1 MLDLTGS
8 IAGIIAVIVNTVAIA
23 TVLPL
28 GLKGRTT
35 LAAAVGA
42 WVGLASG
49 LAGLGLLAFAL
60 NQPVPLLGV
69 LFATPLVA
77 LAAAWQASPKLRTAL
92 LEIPMPLLIRLNGFR
107 VLGVLFLALAAV
119 GRLGGPF
126 PFSAGVGDIITGA
139 LALPVAMVAARDPGR
154 HARLVGRWNL
164 FGTLDLVAAV
174 GLGLTSANG
183 SPIQLFFNGAG
194 SEAMQHLPFALVPT
208 VLVPFYLTTH
218 AIIAAQLVHRRNLER
233 NRAPRSAVSQQ
244 PA

>member
-1 MLDLTGS
+1 MLDLIGS
-8 IAGIIAVIVNTVAIA
+8 IAGMIAIVVNTVAIA
-23 TVLPL
+23 TILPL
-28 GLKGRTT
+28 GLKGRTV
-35 LAAAVGA
+35 LAGAVGA

-49 LAGLGLLAFAL
+49 LAGLGLLSFSL
-60 NQPVPLLGV
+60 DQPVPLLGV

-77 LAAAWQASPKLRTAL
+77 LAVAWQASPGLRAAL
-92 LEIPMPLLIRLNGFR
+92 LEIPTPLLVRLNGFR

-139 LALPVAMVAARDPGR
+139 LALPVAMLVARDPAR

-164 FGTLDLVAAV
+164 FGALDLFAAV

-183 SPIQLFFNGAG
+183 SPIQLFFFGAG
-194 SEAMQHLPFALVPT
+194 SEAMQHLPFSLVPT
-208 VLVPFYLTTH
+208 VLVPFYLMTH
-218 AIIAAQLVHRRNLER
+218 AVIAAQLVHRRSLER
-233 NRAPRSAVSQQ
+233 NQAPRTGASQQ